1 MKKFIAIY
9 SIPAS
14 ALEQMGTPTPEQM
27 KATMDEWMKWA
38 EKNGKSIVDLGA
50 PLGKT
55 KRITATGAT
64 DTKNELTG
72 YTIVQGESLDAVAKL
87 FADNPQFKL
96 AEGASIELMECLEV
110 PGM

>member
-14 ALEQMGTPTPEQM
+14 ALAEMGRPDPEQM
-27 KATMDEWMKWA
+27 KAAMDEWMKWA
-38 EKNGKSIVDLGA
+38 EKNSKSIVDLGA

-55 KRITATGAT
+55 KRITAAGAT

-72 YTIVQGESLDAVAKL
+72 YTIVQGESLDAVATM
-87 FADNPQFKL
+87 FADNPQFKM
-96 AEGASIELMECLEV
+96 ADGAAIEVMECLEM

>member
-14 ALEQMGTPTPEQM
+14 ALAQMGTPDPDEM
-27 KATMDEWMKWA
+27 KAAMHEWMKWA
-38 EKNGKSIVDLGA
+38 EKNQESIIDLGA

-55 KRITATGAT
+55 KRITSAGAT
-64 DTKNELTG
+64 DAKNELTG
-72 YTIVQGESLDAVAKL
+72 YTIVQGESLDAVAKI

-96 AEGASIELMECLEV
+96 AEGASIEVMECLEV
-110 PGM
+110 LGM